1 MENEITISNVK
12 NEKEEF
18 IKNKLSEWC
27 NKQSEGRISNFA
39 NDIKILE
46 VTESSIYKIDFK
58 TRFVQRSFLEQT
70 MPFEGQNIP
79 KQKGNLPDLWTFE
92 TKNINHSGKDIE
104 EISKENYSKLEDPY
118 GIGGTSFRG
127 VFDSIFGTNDKEE
140 VDNSHKKYVPSDDDI
155 RNLRQRYFDDN
166 AACYAL
172 PETYEL
178 SVCPE
183 CGGKGKVFCY
193 KCDGSGRVLNY
204 DNKRVYC
211 PKCEGAKKLIC
222 GTCNGK
228 GKVIKYIGI
237 AEFFTFSKKI
247 KFSENNIPT
256 GFYTKLME
264 SPNYKKTDSIE
275 LFQDNYKEVLTSNET
290 ISKNPDIS
298 KAIFEY
304 IMQIGNQLN
313 DNQRVNKYTIDISNL
328 KILIVKYDFNGKEY
342 TIVLFGDNY
351 EICAPEGTYPEEIR
365 NIETKIN
372 KNKINKTLENLDAS
386 KKSRL
391 LTLLLCLILGFL
403 GMHRIYVGKKNSGAF
418 LGICVIF
425 SFLLYG
431 EYDLSIFLGLMLFCI
446 LLVVID
452 FILILLGKFKDKEDR
467 YIKKWF

>member
-39 NDIKILE
+39 NEIKILE

-92 TKNINHSGKDIE
+92 TENINHSGEDIE

-118 GIGGTSFRG
+118 DIGY
-127 VFDSIFGTNDKEE
+127 
-140 VDNSHKKYVPSDDDI
+140 NSHKKYVPSDDDI
-155 RNLRQRYFDDN
+155 RNLRQRYFDNN
-166 AACYAL
+166 AACYSL
-172 PETYEL
+172 PDTYEL
-178 SVCPE
+178 STCPK

-222 GTCNGK
+222 GTCDGK

-237 AEFFTFSKKI
+237 AEFFTFSKKTR
-247 KFSENNIPT
+247 FSGNSIPSE
-256 GFYTKLME
+256 FYEKLKE
-264 SPNYKKTDSIE
+264 SKNYQKTDSLE

-304 IMQIGNQLN
+304 IMQTGNQLH

-328 KILIVKYDFNGKEY
+328 KTLIVKYDFNGKEY
-342 TIVLFGDNY
+342 TTVFYGDNY

-365 NIETKIN
+365 KIETKLN
-372 KNKINKTLENLDAS
+372 KKEKNKINKTLKNQDAS

-391 LTLLLCLILGFL
+391 STLLLCFFL
-403 GMHRIYVGKKNSGAF
+403 GLFGIHRFYVGKIKSGLLQMLLPFFTIILIAITK
-418 LGICVIF
+418 LDVLAM
-425 SFLLYG
+425 SFLFCLIWY
-431 EYDLSIFLGLMLFCI
+431 YVDLFLIFF
-446 LLVVID
+446 
-452 FILILLGKFKDKEDR
+452 GKFKDKDKN
-467 YIKKWF
+467 YIKK

>member
-39 NDIKILE
+39 NDIKILKI
-46 VTESSIYKIDFK
+46 TESDIYKIDFN

-70 MPFEGQNIP
+70 KPFEGQNIP
-79 KQKGNLPDLWTFE
+79 KQKGNLPDLWAFE
-92 TKNINHSGKDIE
+92 TESINYSGKDIE
-104 EISKENYSKLEDPY
+104 EISKENYSKLKDPY

-140 VDNSHKKYVPSDDDI
+140 VDNSYKEYVPSDDDI
-155 RNLRQRYFDDN
+155 RNLKQRYFDNN

-178 SVCPE
+178 SDCPE

-193 KCDGSGRVLNY
+193 KCNGSGRVLNS
-204 DNKRVYC
+204 DNKRIYC

-222 GTCNGK
+222 GTCDGK
-228 GKVIKYIGI
+228 GKVIKYTGI
-237 AEFFTFSKKI
+237 AEFFTFSKKT
-247 KFSENNIPT
+247 KFSGNCIPAE
-256 GFYTKLME
+256 FYEKLKE
-264 SPNYKKTDSIE
+264 SRNYQKTDSLE
-275 LFQDNYKEVLTSNET
+275 LSLDNYKEVLSSNET
-290 ISKNPDIS
+290 LSKNSDIS
-298 KAIFEY
+298 KIIFDF
-304 IMQIGNQLN
+304 IQQTGNQLA

-342 TIVLFGDNY
+342 TIVLFGDDY

-365 NIETKIN
+365 KVELEIN
-372 KNKINKTLENLDAS
+372 KNKINKTLENQDAS

-391 LTLLLCLILGFL
+391 STLLLCLLFGFV
-403 GMHRIYVGKKNSGAF
+403 GIHRFYVGKISSGLLQAVLLIF
-418 LGICVIF
+418 IPILVILSGQTYF
-425 SFLLYG
+425 S
-431 EYDLSIFLGLMLFCI
+431 I
-446 LLVVID
+446 LLLLCSIWYLVD
-452 FILILLGKFKDKEDR
+452 LFFILAGKFKDKEDR

>member
-39 NDIKILE
+39 NEIKILE

-92 TKNINHSGKDIE
+92 TENINHSGKDIE
-104 EISKENYSKLEDPY
+104 EISKENYSKLKDPY
-118 GIGGTSFRG
+118 DIGY
-127 VFDSIFGTNDKEE
+127 
-140 VDNSHKKYVPSDDDI
+140 NSHKKYVPSDDDI
-155 RNLRQRYFDDN
+155 RNLRQRYFDNN

-172 PETYEL
+172 PETFEL

-183 CGGKGKVFCY
+183 CIGKGKVICY
-193 KCDGSGRVLNY
+193 KCEGSGRVLNY

-211 PKCEGAKKLIC
+211 PKCEGARKLIC

-237 AEFFTFSKKI
+237 AEFFTFSKI
-247 KFSENNIPT
+247 TKFLENNIPT
-256 GFYTKLME
+256 GFYTKLMK
-264 SPNYKKTDSIE
+264 SPNYKKIDSIE

-290 ISKNPDIS
+290 ISKNSGIS

-304 IMQIGNQLN
+304 IMQTGNQLN

-328 KILIVKYDFNGKEY
+328 KTLIVKYDFDEKEY
-342 TIVLFGDNY
+342 TTVLYGDSY
-351 EICAPEGTYPEEIR
+351 EICAPEGTYPQEI
-365 NIETKIN
+365 EN
-372 KNKINKTLENLDAS
+372 KKYKNLGKNEVDDTS
-386 KKSRL
+386 KKRL
-391 LTLLLCLILGFL
+391 VSFVLCLFL
-403 GMHRIYVGKKNSGAF
+403 GLFGIHRFYVGKIKSG
-418 LGICVIF
+418 
-425 SFLLYG
+425 LLQMLLPFFTIILIAIT
-431 EYDLSIFLGLMLFCI
+431 ELDVLAMSLLFCLIWYCVDLFSI
-446 LLVVID
+446 L
-452 FILILLGKFKDKEDR
+452 FGKFKDKDKN
-467 YIKKWF
+467 YIKKWI

>member
-27 NKQSEGRISNFA
+27 NKQSKGRISNFA
-39 NDIKILE
+39 NEIKILE

-58 TRFVQRSFLEQT
+58 TRFVQRTFLEQT

-92 TKNINHSGKDIE
+92 TENINHSGEDVE
-104 EISKENYSKLEDPY
+104 EITKDNYCEVEKKYGNSESFDFWNLFEEEKENLSDNDSKE
-118 GIGGTSFRG
+118 
-127 VFDSIFGTNDKEE
+127 
-140 VDNSHKKYVPSDDDI
+140 YVPSKDDI
-155 RNLRQRYFDDN
+155 KNLRKRLYEDN
-166 AACYAL
+166 AACYSL
-172 PETYEL
+172 PDTYEL
-178 SVCPE
+178 STCPK

-222 GTCNGK
+222 GTCDGK
-228 GKVIKYIGI
+228 GKVIKYTGV
-237 AEFFTFSKKI
+237 AEFFTFSKKTR
-247 KFSENNIPT
+247 FSGNSIPSE
-256 GFYTKLME
+256 FYEKLKE
-264 SPNYKKTDSIE
+264 SKNYQKTDSLE
-275 LFQDNYKEVLTSNET
+275 LFQENYKEVLRSNET
-290 ISKNPDIS
+290 LSKNPDIS

-304 IMQIGNQLN
+304 IMQTGKQLN

-328 KILIVKYDFNGKEY
+328 KTLIVKYDFNGKEY

-365 NIETKIN
+365 KIETKIN
-372 KNKINKTLENLDAS
+372 KNKINKSLDNLDAS

-391 LTLLLCLILGFL
+391 ATLLLCLLFGLVGI
-403 GMHRIYVGKKNSGAF
+403 HRFYVGKIGSGLLQIVPLIF
-418 LGICVIF
+418 IPILVIF
-425 SFLLYG
+425 SGQTYF
-431 EYDLSIFLGLMLFCI
+431 SI
-446 LLVVID
+446 LLLLCPIWYLVD
-452 FILILLGKFKDKEDR
+452 LFFILAGKFKDKEDR
-467 YIKKWF
+467 YIKKWI